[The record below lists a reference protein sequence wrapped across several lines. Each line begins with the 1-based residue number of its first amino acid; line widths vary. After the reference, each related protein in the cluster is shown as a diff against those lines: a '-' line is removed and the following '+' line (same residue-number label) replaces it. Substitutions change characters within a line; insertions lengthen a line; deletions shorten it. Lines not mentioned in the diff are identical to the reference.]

1 MGDER
6 DSFLLWDVVV
16 KCDDI
21 CFKHILPKLNRTD
34 LKFLHG
40 VNTETRKLIKRSSRA
55 NDLKKGFKVKE
66 MSSISTL
73 EFAWEHKSLW
83 PRWWTETYF
92 CEKVAKTNKLE
103 LLKWARE
110 EKKCEWCVG
119 TTLTAAEQGNL
130 EMVKYCVANQCPI
143 NTGACAWAAGKGNLE
158 MLKYLREEAKVPWTS
173 RTATSAAKTGHL
185 HILEYLVE
193 LKYYEYDEDA
203 CASAAKYGQLDCLKY
218 LRETAKAPWDFWAKQ
233 KPPPPP
239 PTGRM
244 HARKVDPPL
253 NPNDGVDAQKE
264 QKDPIPATI
273 PTEKKRM
280 TAQEYVEARKEMKP
294 PPVSGKQQ
302 KNFMNEMVSSVLA
315 PGYKFVV
322 GLPKNSLKFVVEK
335 FTTIRGMFRVNAIA
349 VLSKLPTGKMD
360 VNKFGGYLAD
370 AFLLLFTLAVLRV
383 VHLFT
388 PFAKPPP
395 ASVKTRKIGS
405 DRVNIQFHMPFAGG
419 ADKCIVFLKG
429 NKVLCRCPE
438 KMLECETTL
447 SAPAKGSTWIIFEEP
462 KWLEYKDELVVVAK
476 SVKKDKEAKKIEK
489 MPLKTPAA
497 RKKSASRTTDEGE
510 EDRAPAKARASRK
523 TTTATKAK
531 KTPAARAK
539 SPASPRRTRQTP
551 AKKK

>member
-1 MGDER
+1 
-6 DSFLLWDVVV
+6 
-16 KCDDI
+16 
-21 CFKHILPKLNRTD
+21 
-34 LKFLHG
+34 
-40 VNTETRKLIKRSSRA
+40 
-55 NDLKKGFKVKE
+55 
-66 MSSISTL
+66 
-73 EFAWEHKSLW
+73 
-83 PRWWTETYF
+83 
-92 CEKVAKTNKLE
+92 
-103 LLKWARE
+103 
-110 EKKCEWCVG
+110 
-119 TTLTAAEQGNL
+119 
-130 EMVKYCVANQCPI
+130 
-143 NTGACAWAAGKGNLE
+143 
-158 MLKYLREEAKVPWTS
+158 
-173 RTATSAAKTGHL
+173 
-185 HILEYLVE
+185 
-193 LKYYEYDEDA
+193 
-203 CASAAKYGQLDCLKY
+203 
-218 LRETAKAPWDFWAKQ
+218 
-233 KPPPPP
+233 
-239 PTGRM
+239 M

-253 NPNDGVDAQKE
+253 NPNDDVDAQKE
-264 QKDPIPATI
+264 QKDPIPAMI

-294 PPVSGKQQ
+294 PSVSGKQQ

-315 PGYKFVV
+315 PGYKFAV
-322 GLPKNSLKFVVEK
+322 GLPKNSVKFVVKK
-335 FTTIRGMFRVNAIA
+335 FTETRATFRVHAIA

-360 VNKFGGYLAD
+360 VNKFGGYMAD
-370 AFLLLFTLAVLRV
+370 AFLLLFTLAVLRI

-395 ASVKTRKIGS
+395 ASVKTRKVGS

-523 TTTATKAK
+523 TTTATKTTK

>member
-1 MGDER
+1 MFTTIND
-6 DSFLLWDVVV
+6 
-16 KCDDI
+16 K
-21 CFKHILPKLNRTD
+21 RTTSMTTT
-34 LKFLHG
+34 K
-40 VNTETRKLIKRSSRA
+40 RKRTIRSSPSRTKLGLFLTFLA
-55 NDLKKGFKVKE
+55 SVLLVSTRLKIEKIFV
-66 MSSISTL
+66 SAL
-73 EFAWEHKSLW
+73 EHEHHHHQRM
-83 PRWWTETYF
+83 PPPARPPPPH
-92 CEKVAKTNKLE
+92 
-103 LLKWARE
+103 RE
-110 EKKCEWCVG
+110 EHHQNHRLNDENRKKSE
-119 TTLTAAEQGNL
+119 
-130 EMVKYCVANQCPI
+130 
-143 NTGACAWAAGKGNLE
+143 
-158 MLKYLREEAKVPWTS
+158 RE
-173 RTATSAAKTGHL
+173 R
-185 HILEYLVE
+185 
-193 LKYYEYDEDA
+193 
-203 CASAAKYGQLDCLKY
+203 Q
-218 LRETAKAPWDFWAKQ
+218 KQ

-239 PTGRM
+239 PPGRM

-253 NPNDGVDAQKE
+253 NPNDDVDAQKE

-280 TAQEYVEARKEMKP
+280 TAQEYVDARKEMKP
-294 PPVSGKQQ
+294 PSKSSGKE
-302 KNFMNEMVSSVLA
+302 KNLVNEMVSSVLA

-335 FTTIRGMFRVNAIA
+335 FTTIRATFRVHAIA

-370 AFLLLFTLAVLRV
+370 AFLLLFTLAVARV

-395 ASVKTRKIGS
+395 ASVKTRKVGS

-510 EDRAPAKARASRK
+510 EDRAPAKARTSRK

>member
-1 MGDER
+1 MFTTIND
-6 DSFLLWDVVV
+6 
-16 KCDDI
+16 K
-21 CFKHILPKLNRTD
+21 RTTSMTTT
-34 LKFLHG
+34 K
-40 VNTETRKLIKRSSRA
+40 RKSTIRSSPSRTKLGLFLTFLA
-55 NDLKKGFKVKE
+55 SVLLVSTRLKIEKIFV
-66 MSSISTL
+66 SAL
-73 EFAWEHKSLW
+73 EHEHHHHQRM
-83 PRWWTETYF
+83 PPPTRPPPPH
-92 CEKVAKTNKLE
+92 
-103 LLKWARE
+103 RE
-110 EKKCEWCVG
+110 ERHEKHRLNDENRKKS
-119 TTLTAAEQGNL
+119 EQ
-130 EMVKYCVANQCPI
+130 ERQ
-143 NTGACAWAAGKGNLE
+143 
-158 MLKYLREEAKVPWTS
+158 
-173 RTATSAAKTGHL
+173 
-185 HILEYLVE
+185 
-193 LKYYEYDEDA
+193 
-203 CASAAKYGQLDCLKY
+203 
-218 LRETAKAPWDFWAKQ
+218 KQ

-244 HARKVDPPL
+244 HSRKVDPPL
-253 NPNDGVDAQKE
+253 NPNEDVDAQKE
-264 QKDPIPATI
+264 QQDPIPATI

-294 PPVSGKQQ
+294 PSVSGKQQ

-315 PGYKFVV
+315 PGYKFAV
-322 GLPKNSLKFVVEK
+322 GLPKNSVKFVVKK
-335 FTTIRGMFRVNAIA
+335 FTTMRATFRVHAIA
-349 VLSKLPTGKMD
+349 VLSKLPMTGKMD
-360 VNKFGGYLAD
+360 VNKFGGYMAD
-370 AFLLLFTLAVLRV
+370 AFLLLFTLAVLRI

-395 ASVKTRKIGS
+395 ASVKTRKVGS

-523 TTTATKAK
+523 TTKATTTTK

>member
-1 MGDER
+1 MFTTINDKRTASMTTTKRKSTIRASFSRTKLGLFLTFLASVLLVSTRLKIEKIFVSALEHER
-6 DSFLLWDVVV
+6 
-16 KCDDI
+16 
-21 CFKHILPKLNRTD
+21 HHHQRMPPPARPPPP
-34 LKFLHG
+34 H
-40 VNTETRKLIKRSSRA
+40 
-55 NDLKKGFKVKE
+55 
-66 MSSISTL
+66 
-73 EFAWEHKSLW
+73 
-83 PRWWTETYF
+83 
-92 CEKVAKTNKLE
+92 
-103 LLKWARE
+103 RE
-110 EKKCEWCVG
+110 EHRENHRLNDENRKKSE
-119 TTLTAAEQGNL
+119 
-130 EMVKYCVANQCPI
+130 
-143 NTGACAWAAGKGNLE
+143 
-158 MLKYLREEAKVPWTS
+158 RE
-173 RTATSAAKTGHL
+173 R
-185 HILEYLVE
+185 
-193 LKYYEYDEDA
+193 
-203 CASAAKYGQLDCLKY
+203 Q
-218 LRETAKAPWDFWAKQ
+218 KQ

-239 PTGRM
+239 PPGRM

-253 NPNDGVDAQKE
+253 NPNEDVDAQKE
-264 QKDPIPATI
+264 QQDPIPATI

-294 PPVSGKQQ
+294 PSVSGKQQ

-315 PGYKFVV
+315 PGYKFAV
-322 GLPKNSLKFVVEK
+322 GLPKNSVKFVVKK
-335 FTTIRGMFRVNAIA
+335 FTTIRATFRVHAIA
-349 VLSKLPTGKMD
+349 VLSKLPMTGKMD

-370 AFLLLFTLAVLRV
+370 AFLLLFTLAVLRI

-395 ASVKTRKIGS
+395 ASVKTRKVGS

-523 TTTATKAK
+523 TTKATTTTK

>member
-1 MGDER
+1 MFTTIND
-6 DSFLLWDVVV
+6 
-16 KCDDI
+16 K
-21 CFKHILPKLNRTD
+21 RTASMTTT
-34 LKFLHG
+34 K
-40 VNTETRKLIKRSSRA
+40 RKSTIRSSPSRTKLGLFLTFLA
-55 NDLKKGFKVKE
+55 SVLLVSTRLKIEKIFV
-66 MSSISTL
+66 SAL
-73 EFAWEHKSLW
+73 EHEHHHHQRM
-83 PRWWTETYF
+83 PPPTRPPPPH
-92 CEKVAKTNKLE
+92 
-103 LLKWARE
+103 RE
-110 EKKCEWCVG
+110 EHHEKHRLNDENRKKS
-119 TTLTAAEQGNL
+119 EQ
-130 EMVKYCVANQCPI
+130 ERQ
-143 NTGACAWAAGKGNLE
+143 
-158 MLKYLREEAKVPWTS
+158 
-173 RTATSAAKTGHL
+173 
-185 HILEYLVE
+185 
-193 LKYYEYDEDA
+193 
-203 CASAAKYGQLDCLKY
+203 
-218 LRETAKAPWDFWAKQ
+218 KQ

-244 HARKVDPPL
+244 HSRKADPPL
-253 NPNDGVDAQKE
+253 NPNEDVDAQKE
-264 QKDPIPATI
+264 QQDPIPATI

-294 PPVSGKQQ
+294 PSVSGKQQ

-315 PGYKFVV
+315 PGYKFAV
-322 GLPKNSLKFVVEK
+322 GLPKNSVKFVVKK
-335 FTTIRGMFRVNAIA
+335 FTTMRATFRVHAIA
-349 VLSKLPTGKMD
+349 VLSKLPMTGKMD

-370 AFLLLFTLAVLRV
+370 AFLLLFTLAVLRI

-395 ASVKTRKIGS
+395 ASVKTRKVGS

-523 TTTATKAK
+523 TTKATTTTK

>member
-1 MGDER
+1 MFTTIND
-6 DSFLLWDVVV
+6 
-16 KCDDI
+16 K
-21 CFKHILPKLNRTD
+21 RTTSMTTT
-34 LKFLHG
+34 K
-40 VNTETRKLIKRSSRA
+40 RKSTIRSSPSRTKLGLFLTFLA
-55 NDLKKGFKVKE
+55 SVLLVSTRLKIEKIFV
-66 MSSISTL
+66 SAL
-73 EFAWEHKSLW
+73 EHEHHHHQRM
-83 PRWWTETYF
+83 PPPTRPPPPH
-92 CEKVAKTNKLE
+92 
-103 LLKWARE
+103 RE
-110 EKKCEWCVG
+110 ERHEKHRLNDENRKKS
-119 TTLTAAEQGNL
+119 EQ
-130 EMVKYCVANQCPI
+130 ERQ
-143 NTGACAWAAGKGNLE
+143 
-158 MLKYLREEAKVPWTS
+158 
-173 RTATSAAKTGHL
+173 
-185 HILEYLVE
+185 
-193 LKYYEYDEDA
+193 
-203 CASAAKYGQLDCLKY
+203 
-218 LRETAKAPWDFWAKQ
+218 KQ

-244 HARKVDPPL
+244 HSRKVDPPL
-253 NPNDGVDAQKE
+253 NPNEDVDAQKE
-264 QKDPIPATI
+264 QQDPIPATI

-294 PPVSGKQQ
+294 PSVSGKQQ

-315 PGYKFVV
+315 PGYKFAV
-322 GLPKNSLKFVVEK
+322 GLPKNSVKFVVKK
-335 FTTIRGMFRVNAIA
+335 FTTMRATFRVHAIA
-349 VLSKLPTGKMD
+349 VLSKLPMTGKMD
-360 VNKFGGYLAD
+360 VNKFGGYMAD
-370 AFLLLFTLAVLRV
+370 AFLLLFTLAVVRI

-395 ASVKTRKIGS
+395 ASVKTRKVGS

-523 TTTATKAK
+523 TTKATTTTK

>member
-1 MGDER
+1 MFTTIND
-6 DSFLLWDVVV
+6 
-16 KCDDI
+16 K
-21 CFKHILPKLNRTD
+21 RTTSMTTT
-34 LKFLHG
+34 KR
-40 VNTETRKLIKRSSRA
+40 NTTSRSSPSRTKLGLFLTFLA
-55 NDLKKGFKVKE
+55 SVLLVSTRLKIEKIFV
-66 MSSISTL
+66 SAL
-73 EFAWEHKSLW
+73 EHEHHHHQRM
-83 PRWWTETYF
+83 PPPTRPPPPH
-92 CEKVAKTNKLE
+92 
-103 LLKWARE
+103 RE
-110 EKKCEWCVG
+110 ERHEKHRLNDENRKKS
-119 TTLTAAEQGNL
+119 EQ
-130 EMVKYCVANQCPI
+130 ERQ
-143 NTGACAWAAGKGNLE
+143 
-158 MLKYLREEAKVPWTS
+158 
-173 RTATSAAKTGHL
+173 
-185 HILEYLVE
+185 
-193 LKYYEYDEDA
+193 
-203 CASAAKYGQLDCLKY
+203 
-218 LRETAKAPWDFWAKQ
+218 KQ

-244 HARKVDPPL
+244 HSRKVDPPL
-253 NPNDGVDAQKE
+253 NPNEDVDAQKE
-264 QKDPIPATI
+264 QQDPIPATI

-294 PPVSGKQQ
+294 PSVSGKQQ

-315 PGYKFVV
+315 PGYKFAV
-322 GLPKNSLKFVVEK
+322 GLPKNSVKFVVKK
-335 FTTIRGMFRVNAIA
+335 FTTIRATFRVHAIA

-360 VNKFGGYLAD
+360 VNKFGGYMAD
-370 AFLLLFTLAVLRV
+370 AFLLLFTLAVVRI

-395 ASVKTRKIGS
+395 ASVKTRKVGS

-523 TTTATKAK
+523 TTKATTTTK

>member
-1 MGDER
+1 MFTTINDKRTTFITTTKRKSTRSSPSHKKLGLFITFWASVLLVSRLKIFPIFDEKIFVYAAAEHEHHHHQRMPPPTRPPPPHHKHHEQHHQNHHPGDE
-6 DSFLLWDVVV
+6 
-16 KCDDI
+16 
-21 CFKHILPKLNRTD
+21 NR
-34 LKFLHG
+34 
-40 VNTETRKLIKRSSRA
+40 
-55 NDLKKGFKVKE
+55 KE
-66 MSSISTL
+66 
-73 EFAWEHKSLW
+73 H
-83 PRWWTETYF
+83 
-92 CEKVAKTNKLE
+92 
-103 LLKWARE
+103 
-110 EKKCEWCVG
+110 
-119 TTLTAAEQGNL
+119 EQ
-130 EMVKYCVANQCPI
+130 Q
-143 NTGACAWAAGKGNLE
+143 
-158 MLKYLREEAKVPWTS
+158 
-173 RTATSAAKTGHL
+173 
-185 HILEYLVE
+185 
-193 LKYYEYDEDA
+193 
-203 CASAAKYGQLDCLKY
+203 
-218 LRETAKAPWDFWAKQ
+218 KQ
-233 KPPPPP
+233 KPPPP

-253 NPNDGVDAQKE
+253 NRNDDVDEQKE
-264 QKDPIPATI
+264 QPDPVKTTT

-294 PPVSGKQQ
+294 PPKSPGKE

-335 FTTIRGMFRVNAIA
+335 FTSTRAMFRVHAIA
-349 VLSKLPTGKMD
+349 MLSSKLLNAGKILD
-360 VNKFGGYLAD
+360 VNKFGVYLAD
-370 AFLLLFTLAVLRV
+370 AFLLLFTLTVARI

-395 ASVKTRKIGS
+395 ASVRTRKVGS

-523 TTTATKAK
+523 TTTATTTK
-531 KTPAARAK
+531 KTPAAK

>member
-1 MGDER
+1 MFTTINDKR
-6 DSFLLWDVVV
+6 TASMTTTKRKSTIRASFSRTKLGLFLTFLASVLLVST
-16 KCDDI
+16 
-21 CFKHILPKLNRTD
+21 R
-34 LKFLHG
+34 LKIEKIFVSALEH
-40 VNTETRKLIKRSSRA
+40 EHHHHQRMPPPTRPPPP
-55 NDLKKGFKVKE
+55 
-66 MSSISTL
+66 
-73 EFAWEHKSLW
+73 H
-83 PRWWTETYF
+83 
-92 CEKVAKTNKLE
+92 
-103 LLKWARE
+103 RE
-110 EKKCEWCVG
+110 ERHEKHRLNDENRKKS
-119 TTLTAAEQGNL
+119 EQ
-130 EMVKYCVANQCPI
+130 ERQ
-143 NTGACAWAAGKGNLE
+143 
-158 MLKYLREEAKVPWTS
+158 
-173 RTATSAAKTGHL
+173 
-185 HILEYLVE
+185 
-193 LKYYEYDEDA
+193 
-203 CASAAKYGQLDCLKY
+203 
-218 LRETAKAPWDFWAKQ
+218 KQ

-244 HARKVDPPL
+244 HSRKADPPL
-253 NPNDGVDAQKE
+253 NPNEDVDAQKE
-264 QKDPIPATI
+264 QQDPIPATI

-294 PPVSGKQQ
+294 PSVSGKQQ

-315 PGYKFVV
+315 PGYKFAV
-322 GLPKNSLKFVVEK
+322 GLPKNSVKFVVKK
-335 FTTIRGMFRVNAIA
+335 FTTIRATFRVHAIA
-349 VLSKLPTGKMD
+349 VLSKLPMTGKMD

-370 AFLLLFTLAVLRV
+370 AFLLLFTLAVLRI

-395 ASVKTRKIGS
+395 ASVKTRKVGS

-523 TTTATKAK
+523 TTKATTTTK

>member
-1 MGDER
+1 MFTTIND
-6 DSFLLWDVVV
+6 
-16 KCDDI
+16 K
-21 CFKHILPKLNRTD
+21 RTTSMTTT
-34 LKFLHG
+34 K
-40 VNTETRKLIKRSSRA
+40 RKSTIRSSPSRTKLGLFLTFLA
-55 NDLKKGFKVKE
+55 SVLLVSTRLKIEKIFV
-66 MSSISTL
+66 SAL
-73 EFAWEHKSLW
+73 EHEHHHHQRM
-83 PRWWTETYF
+83 PPPTRPPPPH
-92 CEKVAKTNKLE
+92 
-103 LLKWARE
+103 RE
-110 EKKCEWCVG
+110 EHHEKHRLNDENRKKS
-119 TTLTAAEQGNL
+119 EQ
-130 EMVKYCVANQCPI
+130 ERQ
-143 NTGACAWAAGKGNLE
+143 
-158 MLKYLREEAKVPWTS
+158 
-173 RTATSAAKTGHL
+173 
-185 HILEYLVE
+185 
-193 LKYYEYDEDA
+193 
-203 CASAAKYGQLDCLKY
+203 
-218 LRETAKAPWDFWAKQ
+218 KQ

-244 HARKVDPPL
+244 HSRKVDPPL
-253 NPNDGVDAQKE
+253 NPNEDVDAQKE
-264 QKDPIPATI
+264 QQDPIPATI

-294 PPVSGKQQ
+294 PSVSGKQQ

-315 PGYKFVV
+315 PGYKFAV
-322 GLPKNSLKFVVEK
+322 GLPKNSVKFVVKK
-335 FTTIRGMFRVNAIA
+335 FTTMRATFRVHAIA
-349 VLSKLPTGKMD
+349 VLSKLPMTRKMD

-370 AFLLLFTLAVLRV
+370 AFLLLFTLAVLRI

-395 ASVKTRKIGS
+395 ASVKTRKVGS

-523 TTTATKAK
+523 TTKATTTTK

>member
-1 MGDER
+1 MFTTIND
-6 DSFLLWDVVV
+6 
-16 KCDDI
+16 K
-21 CFKHILPKLNRTD
+21 RTTSMTTT
-34 LKFLHG
+34 K
-40 VNTETRKLIKRSSRA
+40 RKSTIRSSPSRTKLGLFLTFLA
-55 NDLKKGFKVKE
+55 SVLLVSTRLKIEKIFV
-66 MSSISTL
+66 SAL
-73 EFAWEHKSLW
+73 EHEHHHHQRM
-83 PRWWTETYF
+83 PPPTRPPPPH
-92 CEKVAKTNKLE
+92 
-103 LLKWARE
+103 RE
-110 EKKCEWCVG
+110 ERHEKHRLNDENRKKS
-119 TTLTAAEQGNL
+119 EQ
-130 EMVKYCVANQCPI
+130 ERQ
-143 NTGACAWAAGKGNLE
+143 
-158 MLKYLREEAKVPWTS
+158 
-173 RTATSAAKTGHL
+173 
-185 HILEYLVE
+185 
-193 LKYYEYDEDA
+193 
-203 CASAAKYGQLDCLKY
+203 
-218 LRETAKAPWDFWAKQ
+218 KQ

-239 PTGRM
+239 PPGRM

-253 NPNDGVDAQKE
+253 NPNEDVDAQKE
-264 QKDPIPATI
+264 QQDPIPATI

-294 PPVSGKQQ
+294 PSVSGKQQ

-315 PGYKFVV
+315 PGYKFAV
-322 GLPKNSLKFVVEK
+322 GLPKNSVKFVVKK
-335 FTTIRGMFRVNAIA
+335 FTTIRATFRVHAIA
-349 VLSKLPTGKMD
+349 VLSKLPMTGKMD

-370 AFLLLFTLAVLRV
+370 AFLLLFTLAVLRI

-395 ASVKTRKIGS
+395 ASVKTRKVGS

-523 TTTATKAK
+523 TTKATTTTK

>member
-1 MGDER
+1 MFTTINDKRTASMTTTKRKSTIRASFSRTKLGLFLTFLASVLLVSTRLKIEKIFVSALEHER
-6 DSFLLWDVVV
+6 
-16 KCDDI
+16 
-21 CFKHILPKLNRTD
+21 HHHQRMPPPARPPPP
-34 LKFLHG
+34 H
-40 VNTETRKLIKRSSRA
+40 
-55 NDLKKGFKVKE
+55 
-66 MSSISTL
+66 
-73 EFAWEHKSLW
+73 
-83 PRWWTETYF
+83 
-92 CEKVAKTNKLE
+92 
-103 LLKWARE
+103 RE
-110 EKKCEWCVG
+110 EHRENHRLNDENRKKSE
-119 TTLTAAEQGNL
+119 
-130 EMVKYCVANQCPI
+130 
-143 NTGACAWAAGKGNLE
+143 
-158 MLKYLREEAKVPWTS
+158 RE
-173 RTATSAAKTGHL
+173 R
-185 HILEYLVE
+185 
-193 LKYYEYDEDA
+193 
-203 CASAAKYGQLDCLKY
+203 Q
-218 LRETAKAPWDFWAKQ
+218 KQ

-239 PTGRM
+239 PPGRM
-244 HARKVDPPL
+244 HSRKVDPPL
-253 NPNDGVDAQKE
+253 NPNEDVDAQKE
-264 QKDPIPATI
+264 QQDPIPATI

-294 PPVSGKQQ
+294 PSVSGKQQ

-315 PGYKFVV
+315 PGYKFAV
-322 GLPKNSLKFVVEK
+322 GLPKNSVKFVVKK
-335 FTTIRGMFRVNAIA
+335 FTTMRATFRVHAIA
-349 VLSKLPTGKMD
+349 VLSKLPMTGKMD

-370 AFLLLFTLAVLRV
+370 AFLLLFTLAVLRI

-395 ASVKTRKIGS
+395 ASVKTRKVGS

-523 TTTATKAK
+523 TTKATTTTK

>member
-1 MGDER
+1 MFTTINDKRTASMTTTKRKSTIRASFSRTKLGLFLTFLASVLLVSTRLKIEKIFVSALEHER
-6 DSFLLWDVVV
+6 
-16 KCDDI
+16 
-21 CFKHILPKLNRTD
+21 HHHQRMPPPARPPP
-34 LKFLHG
+34 
-40 VNTETRKLIKRSSRA
+40 
-55 NDLKKGFKVKE
+55 
-66 MSSISTL
+66 
-73 EFAWEHKSLW
+73 
-83 PRWWTETYF
+83 PR
-92 CEKVAKTNKLE
+92 
-103 LLKWARE
+103 RE
-110 EKKCEWCVG
+110 EHREKHRLNDENRKKSE
-119 TTLTAAEQGNL
+119 
-130 EMVKYCVANQCPI
+130 
-143 NTGACAWAAGKGNLE
+143 
-158 MLKYLREEAKVPWTS
+158 RE
-173 RTATSAAKTGHL
+173 R
-185 HILEYLVE
+185 
-193 LKYYEYDEDA
+193 
-203 CASAAKYGQLDCLKY
+203 Q
-218 LRETAKAPWDFWAKQ
+218 KQ

-239 PTGRM
+239 PPGRM
-244 HARKVDPPL
+244 HARKVEVNED
-253 NPNDGVDAQKE
+253 VDAQKE
-264 QKDPIPATI
+264 RQDPIPATI

-294 PPVSGKQQ
+294 PSVSGKQQ

-315 PGYKFVV
+315 PGYKFAV
-322 GLPKNSLKFVVEK
+322 GLPKNSVKFVVKK
-335 FTTIRGMFRVNAIA
+335 FTTIRATFRVHAIA

-360 VNKFGGYLAD
+360 VNKFGGYMAD
-370 AFLLLFTLAVLRV
+370 AFLLLFTLAVLRI

-395 ASVKTRKIGS
+395 ASVKTRKVGS

-523 TTTATKAK
+523 TTTATKTTK

>member
-1 MGDER
+1 MFTTIND
-6 DSFLLWDVVV
+6 
-16 KCDDI
+16 K
-21 CFKHILPKLNRTD
+21 RTASMTTT
-34 LKFLHG
+34 K
-40 VNTETRKLIKRSSRA
+40 RKSTSRSSPFRTKLGLFLA
-55 NDLKKGFKVKE
+55 FLASVLLVSTRLKIEKIFV
-66 MSSISTL
+66 SAL
-73 EFAWEHKSLW
+73 EHERHQHQRMPPPARPPP
-83 PRWWTETYF
+83 PR
-92 CEKVAKTNKLE
+92 
-103 LLKWARE
+103 RE
-110 EKKCEWCVG
+110 EHREKHRLNDENRKKSE
-119 TTLTAAEQGNL
+119 
-130 EMVKYCVANQCPI
+130 
-143 NTGACAWAAGKGNLE
+143 
-158 MLKYLREEAKVPWTS
+158 RE
-173 RTATSAAKTGHL
+173 R
-185 HILEYLVE
+185 
-193 LKYYEYDEDA
+193 
-203 CASAAKYGQLDCLKY
+203 Q
-218 LRETAKAPWDFWAKQ
+218 KQ

-239 PTGRM
+239 PPGRM
-244 HARKVDPPL
+244 HARKKAPL
-253 NPNDGVDAQKE
+253 NPNDDVDAQKE
-264 QKDPIPATI
+264 RQDPIPATI

-294 PPVSGKQQ
+294 PSVSGKQQ

-315 PGYKFVV
+315 PGYKFAV
-322 GLPKNSLKFVVEK
+322 GLPKNSVKFVVKK
-335 FTTIRGMFRVNAIA
+335 FTTIRATFRVHAIA

-360 VNKFGGYLAD
+360 VNKFGGYMAD
-370 AFLLLFTLAVLRV
+370 AFLLLFTLAVLRI

-395 ASVKTRKIGS
+395 ASVKTRKVGS

-523 TTTATKAK
+523 TTTATKTTK

>member
-1 MGDER
+1 MFTTIND
-6 DSFLLWDVVV
+6 
-16 KCDDI
+16 K
-21 CFKHILPKLNRTD
+21 RTASMTTT
-34 LKFLHG
+34 K
-40 VNTETRKLIKRSSRA
+40 RKSTIRSSPSRTKLGLFLTFLA
-55 NDLKKGFKVKE
+55 SVLLVSTRLKIEKIFV
-66 MSSISTL
+66 SAL
-73 EFAWEHKSLW
+73 EHEHHHHQRM
-83 PRWWTETYF
+83 PPPTRPPPPH
-92 CEKVAKTNKLE
+92 
-103 LLKWARE
+103 RE
-110 EKKCEWCVG
+110 EHHEKHRLNDENRKKS
-119 TTLTAAEQGNL
+119 EQ
-130 EMVKYCVANQCPI
+130 ERQ
-143 NTGACAWAAGKGNLE
+143 
-158 MLKYLREEAKVPWTS
+158 
-173 RTATSAAKTGHL
+173 
-185 HILEYLVE
+185 
-193 LKYYEYDEDA
+193 
-203 CASAAKYGQLDCLKY
+203 
-218 LRETAKAPWDFWAKQ
+218 KQ

-244 HARKVDPPL
+244 HSRKVDPPL
-253 NPNDGVDAQKE
+253 NPNEDVDAQKE
-264 QKDPIPATI
+264 QQDPIPATI

-294 PPVSGKQQ
+294 PSVSGKQQ

-315 PGYKFVV
+315 PGYKFAV
-322 GLPKNSLKFVVEK
+322 GLPKNSVKFVVKK
-335 FTTIRGMFRVNAIA
+335 FTTMRATFRVHAIA
-349 VLSKLPTGKMD
+349 VLSKLPMTGKMD

-370 AFLLLFTLAVLRV
+370 AFLLLFTLAVLRI

-395 ASVKTRKIGS
+395 ASVKTRKVGS

-523 TTTATKAK
+523 TTKATTTTK

>member
-1 MGDER
+1 MKIFPILDEKIFVSALEHEHHHHQR
-6 DSFLLWDVVV
+6 MPPPTRPPPPHRKPDHQNHHP
-16 KCDDI
+16 DI
-21 CFKHILPKLNRTD
+21 DNR
-34 LKFLHG
+34 
-40 VNTETRKLIKRSSRA
+40 
-55 NDLKKGFKVKE
+55 KE
-66 MSSISTL
+66 D
-73 EFAWEHKSLW
+73 
-83 PRWWTETYF
+83 
-92 CEKVAKTNKLE
+92 
-103 LLKWARE
+103 
-110 EKKCEWCVG
+110 
-119 TTLTAAEQGNL
+119 EQQ
-130 EMVKYCVANQCPI
+130 KQ
-143 NTGACAWAAGKGNLE
+143 
-158 MLKYLREEAKVPWTS
+158 
-173 RTATSAAKTGHL
+173 
-185 HILEYLVE
+185 
-193 LKYYEYDEDA
+193 
-203 CASAAKYGQLDCLKY
+203 
-218 LRETAKAPWDFWAKQ
+218 KQ

-244 HARKVDPPL
+244 HASKVDPPL
-253 NPNDGVDAQKE
+253 NPNGDVDE
-264 QKDPIPATI
+264 QKQPDPVKTTKTP
-273 PTEKKRM
+273 PEKKRM
-280 TAQEYVEARKEMKP
+280 SAQEYVEARKEMKP
-294 PPVSGKQQ
+294 PPKSSGKQ
-302 KNFMNEMVSSVLA
+302 KDFMNEMVSSVLA
-315 PGYKFVV
+315 PTYKFVV
-322 GLPKNSLKFVVEK
+322 GLPKNSLKFVVKK
-335 FTTIRGMFRVNAIA
+335 FTSTRATFRVHAIA
-349 VLSKLPTGKMD
+349 MLSSKLLNAGKILD
-360 VNKFGGYLAD
+360 VNKFGAYLAD
-370 AFLLLFTLAVLRV
+370 AFLLLFTLTVARV

-395 ASVKTRKIGS
+395 ASVKTRKVGS

-510 EDRAPAKARASRK
+510 EDRAPAKARTSRK

>member
-1 MGDER
+1 MFTTIND
-6 DSFLLWDVVV
+6 
-16 KCDDI
+16 K
-21 CFKHILPKLNRTD
+21 RTTSMTTT
-34 LKFLHG
+34 K
-40 VNTETRKLIKRSSRA
+40 RKSTIRSSPSRTKLGLFLTFLA
-55 NDLKKGFKVKE
+55 SVLLVSTRLKIEKIFV
-66 MSSISTL
+66 SAL
-73 EFAWEHKSLW
+73 EHEHHHHQRM
-83 PRWWTETYF
+83 PPPTRPPPPH
-92 CEKVAKTNKLE
+92 
-103 LLKWARE
+103 RE
-110 EKKCEWCVG
+110 EHHEKHRLNDENRKKS
-119 TTLTAAEQGNL
+119 EQ
-130 EMVKYCVANQCPI
+130 ERQ
-143 NTGACAWAAGKGNLE
+143 
-158 MLKYLREEAKVPWTS
+158 
-173 RTATSAAKTGHL
+173 
-185 HILEYLVE
+185 
-193 LKYYEYDEDA
+193 
-203 CASAAKYGQLDCLKY
+203 
-218 LRETAKAPWDFWAKQ
+218 KQ

-239 PTGRM
+239 PPGRM

-253 NPNDGVDAQKE
+253 NPNEDVDAQKE
-264 QKDPIPATI
+264 QQDPIPATI

-294 PPVSGKQQ
+294 PSVSGKQQ

-315 PGYKFVV
+315 PGYKFAV
-322 GLPKNSLKFVVEK
+322 GLPKNSVKFVVKK
-335 FTTIRGMFRVNAIA
+335 FTTIRATFRVHAIA
-349 VLSKLPTGKMD
+349 VLSKLPMTGKMD

-370 AFLLLFTLAVLRV
+370 AFLLLFTLAVLRI

-395 ASVKTRKIGS
+395 ASVKTRKVGS

-523 TTTATKAK
+523 TTKATTTTK

>member
-1 MGDER
+1 MFTTIND
-6 DSFLLWDVVV
+6 
-16 KCDDI
+16 K
-21 CFKHILPKLNRTD
+21 RTASMTTT
-34 LKFLHG
+34 K
-40 VNTETRKLIKRSSRA
+40 RKSTIRSSPSRTKLGLLLTFSA
-55 NDLKKGFKVKE
+55 SVLLVSTRLKIEKIFV
-66 MSSISTL
+66 SAL
-73 EFAWEHKSLW
+73 EHEHHHHQRM
-83 PRWWTETYF
+83 PPPTRPPPPH
-92 CEKVAKTNKLE
+92 
-103 LLKWARE
+103 RE
-110 EKKCEWCVG
+110 EHHEKHRLNDENRKKS
-119 TTLTAAEQGNL
+119 EQ
-130 EMVKYCVANQCPI
+130 ERQ
-143 NTGACAWAAGKGNLE
+143 
-158 MLKYLREEAKVPWTS
+158 
-173 RTATSAAKTGHL
+173 
-185 HILEYLVE
+185 
-193 LKYYEYDEDA
+193 
-203 CASAAKYGQLDCLKY
+203 
-218 LRETAKAPWDFWAKQ
+218 KQ

-244 HARKVDPPL
+244 HSRKVDPPL
-253 NPNDGVDAQKE
+253 NPNEDVDAQKE
-264 QKDPIPATI
+264 QQDPIPATI

-294 PPVSGKQQ
+294 PSVSGKQQ

-322 GLPKNSLKFVVEK
+322 RLPKNSVKFVVKK
-335 FTTIRGMFRVNAIA
+335 FTTMRATFRVHAIA
-349 VLSKLPTGKMD
+349 VLSKLPMTGKMD

-370 AFLLLFTLAVLRV
+370 AFLLLFTLAVLRI

-395 ASVKTRKIGS
+395 ASVKTRKVGS

-523 TTTATKAK
+523 TTKATTTTK

>member
-1 MGDER
+1 MFTTIND
-6 DSFLLWDVVV
+6 
-16 KCDDI
+16 K
-21 CFKHILPKLNRTD
+21 RTTSMTTT
-34 LKFLHG
+34 K
-40 VNTETRKLIKRSSRA
+40 RKSTIRSSPSRTKLGLFLTFLA
-55 NDLKKGFKVKE
+55 SVLLVSTRLKIEKIFV
-66 MSSISTL
+66 SAL
-73 EFAWEHKSLW
+73 EHEHHHHQRM
-83 PRWWTETYF
+83 PPPTRPPPPH
-92 CEKVAKTNKLE
+92 
-103 LLKWARE
+103 RE
-110 EKKCEWCVG
+110 ERHEKHRLNDENRKKS
-119 TTLTAAEQGNL
+119 EQ
-130 EMVKYCVANQCPI
+130 ERQ
-143 NTGACAWAAGKGNLE
+143 
-158 MLKYLREEAKVPWTS
+158 
-173 RTATSAAKTGHL
+173 
-185 HILEYLVE
+185 
-193 LKYYEYDEDA
+193 
-203 CASAAKYGQLDCLKY
+203 
-218 LRETAKAPWDFWAKQ
+218 KQ

-244 HARKVDPPL
+244 HSRKVDPPL
-253 NPNDGVDAQKE
+253 NPNEDVDAQKE
-264 QKDPIPATI
+264 QQDPIPATI

-294 PPVSGKQQ
+294 PSVSGKQQ

-315 PGYKFVV
+315 PGYKFAV
-322 GLPKNSLKFVVEK
+322 GLPKNSVKFVVKK
-335 FTTIRGMFRVNAIA
+335 FTTMRATFRVHAIA
-349 VLSKLPTGKMD
+349 VLSKLPMTGKMD

-370 AFLLLFTLAVLRV
+370 AFLLLFTLAVLRI

-395 ASVKTRKIGS
+395 ASVKTRKVGS

-523 TTTATKAK
+523 TTKATTTTK

>member
-1 MGDER
+1 MFTTIND
-6 DSFLLWDVVV
+6 
-16 KCDDI
+16 K
-21 CFKHILPKLNRTD
+21 RTASMTTT
-34 LKFLHG
+34 KRIS
-40 VNTETRKLIKRSSRA
+40 TIRSSPSRTKLGLFLTFLA
-55 NDLKKGFKVKE
+55 SVLLVSTRLKIEKIFV
-66 MSSISTL
+66 SAL
-73 EFAWEHKSLW
+73 EHEHHHHQRM
-83 PRWWTETYF
+83 PPPTRPPPPH
-92 CEKVAKTNKLE
+92 
-103 LLKWARE
+103 RE
-110 EKKCEWCVG
+110 EHHGKHRLNDENRKKSE
-119 TTLTAAEQGNL
+119 
-130 EMVKYCVANQCPI
+130 
-143 NTGACAWAAGKGNLE
+143 
-158 MLKYLREEAKVPWTS
+158 RE
-173 RTATSAAKTGHL
+173 R
-185 HILEYLVE
+185 
-193 LKYYEYDEDA
+193 
-203 CASAAKYGQLDCLKY
+203 Q
-218 LRETAKAPWDFWAKQ
+218 KQ

-239 PTGRM
+239 PPGRM

-253 NPNDGVDAQKE
+253 NPNEDVDAQKE
-264 QKDPIPATI
+264 QQDPIPATI

-280 TAQEYVEARKEMKP
+280 TAQGYVEARKEMKP
-294 PPVSGKQQ
+294 PSVSGKQQ

-315 PGYKFVV
+315 PGYKFAV
-322 GLPKNSLKFVVEK
+322 GLPKNSVKFVVKK
-335 FTTIRGMFRVNAIA
+335 FTETRATFRVHAIA

-360 VNKFGGYLAD
+360 VNKFGGYMAD
-370 AFLLLFTLAVLRV
+370 AFLLLFTLAVVRI

-395 ASVKTRKIGS
+395 ASVKTRKVGS

-497 RKKSASRTTDEGE
+497 RKKSDEGE

-523 TTTATKAK
+523 TTKATTTTK

>member
-1 MGDER
+1 MFTTIND
-6 DSFLLWDVVV
+6 
-16 KCDDI
+16 K
-21 CFKHILPKLNRTD
+21 RTTSMTTT
-34 LKFLHG
+34 K
-40 VNTETRKLIKRSSRA
+40 RKSTIRSSPSRTKLGLFLTFLA
-55 NDLKKGFKVKE
+55 SVLLVSTRLKIEKIFV
-66 MSSISTL
+66 SAL
-73 EFAWEHKSLW
+73 EHEHHHHQRM
-83 PRWWTETYF
+83 PPPTRPPPPH
-92 CEKVAKTNKLE
+92 
-103 LLKWARE
+103 RE
-110 EKKCEWCVG
+110 EHHEKHRLNDENRKKS
-119 TTLTAAEQGNL
+119 EQ
-130 EMVKYCVANQCPI
+130 ERQ
-143 NTGACAWAAGKGNLE
+143 
-158 MLKYLREEAKVPWTS
+158 
-173 RTATSAAKTGHL
+173 
-185 HILEYLVE
+185 
-193 LKYYEYDEDA
+193 
-203 CASAAKYGQLDCLKY
+203 
-218 LRETAKAPWDFWAKQ
+218 KQ

-244 HARKVDPPL
+244 HSRKVDPPL
-253 NPNDGVDAQKE
+253 NPNEDVDAQKE
-264 QKDPIPATI
+264 QQDPIPATI

-294 PPVSGKQQ
+294 PSVSGKQQ

-315 PGYKFVV
+315 PGYKFAV
-322 GLPKNSLKFVVEK
+322 GLPKNSVKFVVKK
-335 FTTIRGMFRVNAIA
+335 FTTMRATFRVHAIA
-349 VLSKLPTGKMD
+349 VLSKLPMTGKMD

-370 AFLLLFTLAVLRV
+370 AFLLLFTLAVLRI

-395 ASVKTRKIGS
+395 ASVKTRKVGS

-523 TTTATKAK
+523 TTKATTTTK

>member
-1 MGDER
+1 MFTTIND
-6 DSFLLWDVVV
+6 
-16 KCDDI
+16 K
-21 CFKHILPKLNRTD
+21 RTTSMTTT
-34 LKFLHG
+34 K
-40 VNTETRKLIKRSSRA
+40 RKSTIRSSPSRTKLGLFLTFLA
-55 NDLKKGFKVKE
+55 SVLLVSTRLKIEKIFV
-66 MSSISTL
+66 SAL
-73 EFAWEHKSLW
+73 EHEHHHHQRM
-83 PRWWTETYF
+83 PPPTRPPPPH
-92 CEKVAKTNKLE
+92 
-103 LLKWARE
+103 RE
-110 EKKCEWCVG
+110 ERHEKHRLNDENRKKS
-119 TTLTAAEQGNL
+119 EQ
-130 EMVKYCVANQCPI
+130 ERQ
-143 NTGACAWAAGKGNLE
+143 
-158 MLKYLREEAKVPWTS
+158 
-173 RTATSAAKTGHL
+173 
-185 HILEYLVE
+185 
-193 LKYYEYDEDA
+193 
-203 CASAAKYGQLDCLKY
+203 
-218 LRETAKAPWDFWAKQ
+218 KQ

-244 HARKVDPPL
+244 HSRKVDPPP
-253 NPNDGVDAQKE
+253 NPNEDVDAQKE
-264 QKDPIPATI
+264 QQDPIPATI

-294 PPVSGKQQ
+294 PSVSGKQQ

-315 PGYKFVV
+315 PGYKFAV
-322 GLPKNSLKFVVEK
+322 GLPKNSVKFVVKK
-335 FTTIRGMFRVNAIA
+335 FTTMRATFRVHAIA
-349 VLSKLPTGKMD
+349 VLSKLPMTGKMD

-370 AFLLLFTLAVLRV
+370 AFLLLFTLAVLRI

-395 ASVKTRKIGS
+395 ASVKTRKVGS

-523 TTTATKAK
+523 TTKATTTTK

>member
-1 MGDER
+1 MFTTINDKRTASMTTTKRKSTIRASPFRTKLGLFLAFLASVLLVSTRLKIEKIFVSALEHER
-6 DSFLLWDVVV
+6 
-16 KCDDI
+16 
-21 CFKHILPKLNRTD
+21 HQHQRMPPPARPPP
-34 LKFLHG
+34 
-40 VNTETRKLIKRSSRA
+40 
-55 NDLKKGFKVKE
+55 
-66 MSSISTL
+66 
-73 EFAWEHKSLW
+73 
-83 PRWWTETYF
+83 PR
-92 CEKVAKTNKLE
+92 
-103 LLKWARE
+103 RE
-110 EKKCEWCVG
+110 EHREKHRLNDENRKKSE
-119 TTLTAAEQGNL
+119 
-130 EMVKYCVANQCPI
+130 
-143 NTGACAWAAGKGNLE
+143 
-158 MLKYLREEAKVPWTS
+158 RE
-173 RTATSAAKTGHL
+173 R
-185 HILEYLVE
+185 
-193 LKYYEYDEDA
+193 
-203 CASAAKYGQLDCLKY
+203 Q
-218 LRETAKAPWDFWAKQ
+218 KQ

-239 PTGRM
+239 PPGRM
-244 HARKVDPPL
+244 HARKKAPL
-253 NPNDGVDAQKE
+253 NPNDDVDAQKE
-264 QKDPIPATI
+264 RQDPIPATI

-294 PPVSGKQQ
+294 PSVSGKQQ

-315 PGYKFVV
+315 PGYKFAV
-322 GLPKNSLKFVVEK
+322 GLPKNSVKFVVKK
-335 FTTIRGMFRVNAIA
+335 FTTIRATFRVHAIA

-360 VNKFGGYLAD
+360 VNKFGGYMAD
-370 AFLLLFTLAVLRV
+370 AFLLLFTLAVLRI

-395 ASVKTRKIGS
+395 ASVKTRKVGS

-523 TTTATKAK
+523 TTTATKTTK

>member
-1 MGDER
+1 MFTTINDKRTASMTTTKRKSTIRASPFRTKLGLFLTFLASVLLVSTRLKIEKIFVSALEHER
-6 DSFLLWDVVV
+6 
-16 KCDDI
+16 
-21 CFKHILPKLNRTD
+21 HQHQRMPPPARPPP
-34 LKFLHG
+34 
-40 VNTETRKLIKRSSRA
+40 
-55 NDLKKGFKVKE
+55 
-66 MSSISTL
+66 
-73 EFAWEHKSLW
+73 
-83 PRWWTETYF
+83 PR
-92 CEKVAKTNKLE
+92 
-103 LLKWARE
+103 RE
-110 EKKCEWCVG
+110 EHREKHRLNDENRKKSE
-119 TTLTAAEQGNL
+119 
-130 EMVKYCVANQCPI
+130 
-143 NTGACAWAAGKGNLE
+143 
-158 MLKYLREEAKVPWTS
+158 RE
-173 RTATSAAKTGHL
+173 R
-185 HILEYLVE
+185 
-193 LKYYEYDEDA
+193 
-203 CASAAKYGQLDCLKY
+203 Q
-218 LRETAKAPWDFWAKQ
+218 KQ

-239 PTGRM
+239 PPGRM
-244 HARKVDPPL
+244 HARKKAPL
-253 NPNDGVDAQKE
+253 NPNDDVDAQKE
-264 QKDPIPATI
+264 RQDPIPATI

-294 PPVSGKQQ
+294 PSVSGKQQ

-315 PGYKFVV
+315 PGYKFAV
-322 GLPKNSLKFVVEK
+322 GLPKNSVKFVVKK
-335 FTTIRGMFRVNAIA
+335 FTTIRATFRVHAIA

-360 VNKFGGYLAD
+360 VNKFGGYMAD
-370 AFLLLFTLAVLRV
+370 AFLLLFTLAVLRI

-395 ASVKTRKIGS
+395 ASVKTRKVGS

-523 TTTATKAK
+523 TTTATKTTK

>member
-1 MGDER
+1 
-6 DSFLLWDVVV
+6 
-16 KCDDI
+16 
-21 CFKHILPKLNRTD
+21 
-34 LKFLHG
+34 
-40 VNTETRKLIKRSSRA
+40 
-55 NDLKKGFKVKE
+55 
-66 MSSISTL
+66 
-73 EFAWEHKSLW
+73 
-83 PRWWTETYF
+83 
-92 CEKVAKTNKLE
+92 
-103 LLKWARE
+103 
-110 EKKCEWCVG
+110 
-119 TTLTAAEQGNL
+119 
-130 EMVKYCVANQCPI
+130 
-143 NTGACAWAAGKGNLE
+143 
-158 MLKYLREEAKVPWTS
+158 
-173 RTATSAAKTGHL
+173 
-185 HILEYLVE
+185 
-193 LKYYEYDEDA
+193 
-203 CASAAKYGQLDCLKY
+203 
-218 LRETAKAPWDFWAKQ
+218 
-233 KPPPPP
+233 
-239 PTGRM
+239 M

-264 QKDPIPATI
+264 QKDPIPTTI

-322 GLPKNSLKFVVEK
+322 GLPKNSVKFVVEK
-335 FTTIRGMFRVNAIA
+335 FTETRGMFRVNAIA

-360 VNKFGGYLAD
+360 VNKFGAYLAD
-370 AFLLLFTLAVLRV
+370 AFLLLFTLTVARV

-395 ASVKTRKIGS
+395 ASVKTRKVGS

-447 SAPAKGSTWIIFEEP
+447 SQPPKGSTWIIFEEP

-476 SVKKDKEAKKIEK
+476 SVKRDKDAKKIEK

-497 RKKSASRTTDEGE
+497 RKKSVSRTAVKSDDDE
-510 EDRAPAKARASRK
+510 APARASSRR
-523 TTTATKAK
+523 TATKAK
-531 KTPAARAK
+531 KTPAARAR
-539 SPASPRRTRQTP
+539 SPVSPRRTRQTP

>member
-1 MGDER
+1 MFTTIND
-6 DSFLLWDVVV
+6 
-16 KCDDI
+16 K
-21 CFKHILPKLNRTD
+21 RTTSMTTT
-34 LKFLHG
+34 K
-40 VNTETRKLIKRSSRA
+40 RKSTIRSSPSRTKLGLFLTFLA
-55 NDLKKGFKVKE
+55 SVLLVSTRLKIEKIFV
-66 MSSISTL
+66 SAL
-73 EFAWEHKSLW
+73 EHEHHHHQRM
-83 PRWWTETYF
+83 PPPTRPPPPH
-92 CEKVAKTNKLE
+92 
-103 LLKWARE
+103 RE
-110 EKKCEWCVG
+110 ERHEKHRLNDENRKKS
-119 TTLTAAEQGNL
+119 EQ
-130 EMVKYCVANQCPI
+130 ERQ
-143 NTGACAWAAGKGNLE
+143 
-158 MLKYLREEAKVPWTS
+158 
-173 RTATSAAKTGHL
+173 
-185 HILEYLVE
+185 
-193 LKYYEYDEDA
+193 
-203 CASAAKYGQLDCLKY
+203 
-218 LRETAKAPWDFWAKQ
+218 KQ

-244 HARKVDPPL
+244 HSRKVDPPL
-253 NPNDGVDAQKE
+253 NPNEDVDAQKE
-264 QKDPIPATI
+264 QQDPIPATI

-294 PPVSGKQQ
+294 PSVSGKQQ

-315 PGYKFVV
+315 PGYKFAV
-322 GLPKNSLKFVVEK
+322 GLPKNSVKFVVKK
-335 FTTIRGMFRVNAIA
+335 FTTIRATFRVHAIA
-349 VLSKLPTGKMD
+349 VLSKLPMTGKMD

-370 AFLLLFTLAVLRV
+370 AFLLLFTLAVLRI

-395 ASVKTRKIGS
+395 ASVKTRKVGS

-523 TTTATKAK
+523 TTKATTTTK

>member
-1 MGDER
+1 MFTTINDER
-6 DSFLLWDVVV
+6 TTSMTTT
-16 KCDDI
+16 K
-21 CFKHILPKLNRTD
+21 
-34 LKFLHG
+34 
-40 VNTETRKLIKRSSRA
+40 RKSTIRSSPSRTKLGLFLTFLA
-55 NDLKKGFKVKE
+55 SVLLVSTRLKIEKIFV
-66 MSSISTL
+66 SAL
-73 EFAWEHKSLW
+73 EHEHHHHQRM
-83 PRWWTETYF
+83 PPPTRPPPPH
-92 CEKVAKTNKLE
+92 
-103 LLKWARE
+103 RE
-110 EKKCEWCVG
+110 ERHEKHRLNDENRKKS
-119 TTLTAAEQGNL
+119 EQ
-130 EMVKYCVANQCPI
+130 ERQ
-143 NTGACAWAAGKGNLE
+143 
-158 MLKYLREEAKVPWTS
+158 
-173 RTATSAAKTGHL
+173 
-185 HILEYLVE
+185 
-193 LKYYEYDEDA
+193 
-203 CASAAKYGQLDCLKY
+203 
-218 LRETAKAPWDFWAKQ
+218 KQ

-244 HARKVDPPL
+244 HSRKVDPPL
-253 NPNDGVDAQKE
+253 NPNEDVDAQKE
-264 QKDPIPATI
+264 QQDPIPATI

-294 PPVSGKQQ
+294 PSVSGKQQ

-315 PGYKFVV
+315 PGYKFAV
-322 GLPKNSLKFVVEK
+322 GLPKNSVKFVVKK
-335 FTTIRGMFRVNAIA
+335 FTTMRATFRVHAIA
-349 VLSKLPTGKMD
+349 VLSKLPMTGKMD

-370 AFLLLFTLAVLRV
+370 AFLLLFTLAVLRI

-395 ASVKTRKIGS
+395 ASVKTRKVGS

-523 TTTATKAK
+523 TTKATTTTK